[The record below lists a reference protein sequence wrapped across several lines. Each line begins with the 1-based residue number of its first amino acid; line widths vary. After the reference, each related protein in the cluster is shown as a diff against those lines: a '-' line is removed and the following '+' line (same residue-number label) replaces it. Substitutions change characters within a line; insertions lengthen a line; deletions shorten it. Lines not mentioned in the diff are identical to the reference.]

1 MVAPLHI
8 QKINIR
14 HIDFEDDTY
23 SLSPFKKNTLDD
35 SLRESISR
43 VGILH
48 PPIVKE
54 KATDSFHIVAG
65 RQRLLAFREIFSHSL
80 CDCFVLP
87 QDMEVYDILILVL
100 EEIKSTR
107 LPTPLEQAIFLQKM
121 GVFLNEEQIISDILP
136 LLGLTQHGYHIHQA
150 RQLLE
155 LEEVILMGIHT
166 DILDDRVARD
176 MTTLPFRDRLS
187 VYETIELL
195 RLSTSNQKKFLT
207 ICRDIGGRNSQSIAE
222 LLEDKEFKKI
232 IDHPESNPPQKTA
245 NIMAWLKNK
254 KNPLYSATEKKF
266 NHLVSSLQLPK
277 NITVTHTPFFENDL
291 TTVSVTFKNLQR
303 FREKWQKIKEI
314 LANDK
319 N

>member
-1 MVAPLHI
+1 
-8 QKINIR
+8 
-14 HIDFEDDTY
+14 
-23 SLSPFKKNTLDD
+23 
-35 SLRESISR
+35 
-43 VGILH
+43 
-48 PPIVKE
+48 
-54 KATDSFHIVAG
+54 
-65 RQRLLAFREIFSHSL
+65 
-80 CDCFVLP
+80 
-87 QDMEVYDILILVL
+87 
-100 EEIKSTR
+100 
-107 LPTPLEQAIFLQKM
+107 
-121 GVFLNEEQIISDILP
+121 LP

-166 DILDDRVARD
+166 GLLDDRVARD
-176 MTTLPFRDRLS
+176 MTTLPFRDRLP

-232 IDHPESNPPQKTA
+232 INHQESNPPQKTA

-254 KNPLYSATEKKF
+254 KNPLYSAAEKKF

-291 TTVSVTFKNLQR
+291 TTVSVTFKNMQR
-303 FREKWQKIKEI
+303 FREKWQKIKKI
-314 LANDK
+314 LTNDK

>member
-8 QKINIR
+8 QKLNIR
-14 HIDFEDDTY
+14 HIDFKDDTY
-23 SLSPFKKNTLDD
+23 SLSPLKINTLDN
-35 SLRESISR
+35 SFRESISR

-54 KATDSFHIVAG
+54 KAADSFHIVAG
-65 RQRLLAFREIFSHSL
+65 RRRLLAFREIFSRSF
-80 CDCFVLP
+80 CDCLILP
-87 QDMEVYDILILVL
+87 QDMPPEDILVLVL

-107 LPTPLEQAIFLQKM
+107 LPTALEQAVFLQKIDTILDKEKT
-121 GVFLNEEQIISDILP
+121 VSDILP
-136 LLGLTQHGYHIHQA
+136 LLGLTQHAYHIDQA

-155 LEEVILMGIHT
+155 LEEQILMGIHT
-166 DILDDRVARD
+166 GILDDRVARE
-176 MTTLPFRDRLS
+176 MTTLTFRDRLS
-187 VYETIELL
+187 VYEIIELL

-222 LLEDKEFKKI
+222 LLDDKGFKKI
-232 IDHPESNPPQKTA
+232 IDHQASNPPQKTA

-254 KNPLYSATEKKF
+254 KNPRYSAEEKKF
-266 NHLVSSLQLPK
+266 NHLVSALQLPK
-277 NITVTHTPFFENDL
+277 NITVTHTPYFENDL
-291 TTVSVTFKNLQR
+291 TTVSVTFKNLQK
-303 FREKWQKIKEI
+303 FREKWQKIKKI

>member
-14 HIDFEDDTY
+14 HIDFKDDTY
-23 SLSPFKKNTLDD
+23 SLSPLKENILDD
-35 SLRESISR
+35 SFRESISR

-54 KATDSFHIVAG
+54 KAADSFHIVAG
-65 RQRLLAFREIFSHSL
+65 RKRLLAFHEFLPHSF
-80 CDCFVLP
+80 CDCFILP
-87 QDMEVYDILILVL
+87 QDMPIHDVLVIVL

-107 LPTPLEQAIFLQKM
+107 LPTPLEQAIFLQKI

-136 LLGLTQHGYHIHQA
+136 LLGITQHGYHIHQA

-155 LEEVILMGIHT
+155 LEEVIIMGIHT
-166 DILDDRVARD
+166 DILDDRVARE
-176 MTTLPFRDRLS
+176 MTSLPFRDRLS
-187 VYETIELL
+187 VYEIIELL

-207 ICRDIGGRNSQSIAE
+207 ICRDIGNRDSQSIAE

-232 IDHPESNPPQKTA
+232 IDHPESNRPQKTA

-254 KNPLYSATEKKF
+254 KNPQYSAAEKKF

-291 TTVSVTFKNLQR
+291 AAVSITFKNLQQ
-303 FREKWQKIKEI
+303 FREKWEKIKKI
-314 LANDK
+314 LDNDK

>member
-8 QKINIR
+8 QKTNIR

-23 SLSPFKKNTLDD
+23 SLSPFKKNVLDD
-35 SLRESISR
+35 SLRESINR

-54 KATDSFHIVAG
+54 KAADSFHIVAG
-65 RQRLLAFREIFSHSL
+65 RQRLLAFREIFSHSF

-87 QDMEVYDILILVL
+87 QDMPVYDILILVL

-107 LPTPLEQAIFLQKM
+107 LPTPLEQTIFLQKI
-121 GVFLNEEQIISDILP
+121 GVFLDKEQIISDILP
-136 LLGLTQHGYHIHQA
+136 LLGLTQHAYHIHQA

-155 LEEVILMGIHT
+155 LEEPILMGIHT
-166 DILDDRVARD
+166 GILDDRVARE
-176 MTTLPFRDRLS
+176 MTTLSFRDRLS
-187 VYETIELL
+187 VYEIIELL

-207 ICRDIGGRNSQSIAE
+207 LCRDIGGRNNQSIAE

-232 IDHPESNPPQKTA
+232 IDHQESNPPQKTA

-254 KNPLYSATEKKF
+254 KNPRYSAAEKQF

-291 TTVSVTFKNLQR
+291 TTVSVTFKNLQQ
-303 FREKWQKIKEI
+303 FREKWQKIKKVLE
-314 LANDK
+314 NDK